1 MALFTTFLYHLFSSI
16 PLPSLALGI
25 ASSTR
30 SSRLV
35 HACYW
40 GFKGMPPRRVGIPLN
55 PQRSR
60 RQLFVSSDS
69 QLAMPLPTRTLVPFV
84 NGTFDNT
91 QPRCG
96 ALR

>member
-35 HACYW
+35 HACY
-40 GFKGMPPRRVGIPLN
+40 
-55 PQRSR
+55 R

-69 QLAMPLPTRTLVPFV
+69 QLAMPLPTRTLVPLV